1 MSVVSHAPVT
11 HASASPIYTEP
22 IGAVRNEAHSSG
34 VSWAAVIA
42 GAFVAAALS
51 LILLALGAG
60 IGLSAISP
68 WAGAGASGSA
78 VSKGAI
84 VWMILMEI
92 VSSAFGGYLAGRLR
106 TKWVQIHTDEVFFR
120 DTAHGF
126 LVWAVA
132 LVLTAGFLTA
142 TATRLAGER
151 GESGAAVSAARAVE
165 PNQYFVDAF
174 LRNAGSV
181 AADNGTGVGNVA
193 AANSAA
199 TREEVA
205 VILANALRTGS
216 MPDYDSQY
224 LAQLISARTGLTPTD
239 AQARVVQVFG
249 EARAAAD
256 AARKAT
262 AHALYWLF
270 LALLIGAFTASFA
283 ATVGGSQRDR
293 VLVV

>member
-1 MSVVSHAPVT
+1 MSVLSHAPVA

-22 IGAVRNEAHSSG
+22 VGAVRNEAHSSG

-60 IGLSAISP
+60 VGLSAISP

-84 VWMILMEI
+84 VWMTLMEI

-132 LVLTAGFLTA
+132 LVLSAGFLTA

-151 GESGAAVSAARAVE
+151 VDIGSSVEAAGAAE

-181 AADNGTGVGNVA
+181 ASNNAEGVSNVA
-193 AANSAA
+193 TNSTPPRA
-199 TREEVA
+199 EVA
-205 VILANALRTGS
+205 VILANALRHGS

-224 LAQLISARTGLTPTD
+224 LAQLISARTGLTPID
-239 AQARVVQVFG
+239 AQARVTQVFQ
-249 EARAAAD
+249 EALAVAN

-270 LALLIGAFTASFA
+270 LALLVGAFTASFA
-283 ATVGGSQRDR
+283 ATIGGRERDR
-293 VLVV
+293 VRVV

>member
-1 MSVVSHAPVT
+1 MSVVSHAPVA
-11 HASASPIYTEP
+11 HASASPIYAEP
-22 IGAVRNEAHSSG
+22 VGAGRNEAHSSG

-60 IGLSAISP
+60 VGLSAISP

-84 VWMILMEI
+84 VWIILMEI
-92 VSSAFGGYLAGRLR
+92 ISSAFGGYIAGRLR

-132 LVLTAGFLTA
+132 LVLSAGFLTA
-142 TATRLAGER
+142 TATRLAGEHVD
-151 GESGAAVSAARAVE
+151 GGGSAVARSAE
-165 PNQYFVDAF
+165 PNQYYVDAF
-174 LRNAGSV
+174 LRNTGTV
-181 AADNGTGVGNVA
+181 ASTNAEGVTSTAVA
-193 AANSAA
+193 NAP
-199 TREEVA
+199 TREEIA
-205 VILANALRTGS
+205 VILANGLRRGS
-216 MPDYDSQY
+216 LPDYDAQY

-239 AQARVVQVFG
+239 AQARVTQVFQ
-249 EARAAAD
+249 EALAAAD

-293 VLVV
+293 VVVLH